1 MALSFLAVRVNR
13 ESRTDAHKLV
23 AQESFSE
30 LNGDTSGCWGDPIS
44 LQKMQWSVSFIY
56 YL

>member
-1 MALSFLAVRVNR
+1 MALSFLAARVKR
-13 ESRTDAHKLV
+13 ESRTDARKPV

-30 LNGDTSGCWGDPIS
+30 LNGDTSGCWGEPIS
-44 LQKMQWSVSFIY
+44 LQKMQWSVSFSY